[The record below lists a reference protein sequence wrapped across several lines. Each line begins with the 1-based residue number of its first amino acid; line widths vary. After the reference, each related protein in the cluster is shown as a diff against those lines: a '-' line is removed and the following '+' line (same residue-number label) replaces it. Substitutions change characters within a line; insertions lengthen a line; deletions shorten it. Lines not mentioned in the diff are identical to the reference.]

1 MTPPPPL
8 MVEVIPHHRLSKTKG
23 SYRVHMDDKLL
34 LLQIAFSIVADS
46 SDYVLMSI
54 DNRVDEV
61 RRVFNQLE
69 MLVEGKDER
78 DTNKT
83 CQ

>member
-1 MTPPPPL
+1 M
-8 MVEVIPHHRLSKTKG
+8 E
-23 SYRVHMDDKLL
+23 DKLL
-34 LLQIAFSIVADS
+34 LLQIAFSIVGDS
-46 SDYVLMSI
+46 SDYVTMSI
-54 DNRVDEV
+54 DSRVDEV

-78 DTNKT
+78 DTHKT

>member
-1 MTPPPPL
+1 M
-8 MVEVIPHHRLSKTKG
+8 
-23 SYRVHMDDKLL
+23 MDDKLL

-46 SDYVLMSI
+46 SDYVSMSI
-54 DNRVDEV
+54 DNRIDEV
-61 RRVFNQLE
+61 RRVYVQLLE
-69 MLVEGKDER
+69 LADGRVKVYER

>member
-1 MTPPPPL
+1 
-8 MVEVIPHHRLSKTKG
+8 
-23 SYRVHMDDKLL
+23 MDDKLL

-46 SDYVLMSI
+46 SDYVSMSI
-54 DNRVDEV
+54 DNRIDEV
-61 RRVFNQLE
+61 KRVYEQLIA
-69 MLVEGKDER
+69 LTEGNER

>member
-1 MTPPPPL
+1 
-8 MVEVIPHHRLSKTKG
+8 
-23 SYRVHMDDKLL
+23 MDDKLL
-34 LLQIAFSIVADS
+34 LLQIAYSIVGDS
-46 SDYVLMSI
+46 SDYVTMSI
-54 DNRVDEV
+54 DSRVDEV

-78 DTNKT
+78 DTVKT

>member
-1 MTPPPPL
+1 MRTL
-8 MVEVIPHHRLSKTKG
+8 AKKEAKSQIES
-23 SYRVHMDDKLL
+23 MDDKSL
-34 LLQIAFSIVADS
+34 LLQIALSIVGDS
-46 SDYVLMSI
+46 SDYVTMSI
-54 DNRVDEV
+54 DSRVDEV

-78 DTNKT
+78 DTVKT